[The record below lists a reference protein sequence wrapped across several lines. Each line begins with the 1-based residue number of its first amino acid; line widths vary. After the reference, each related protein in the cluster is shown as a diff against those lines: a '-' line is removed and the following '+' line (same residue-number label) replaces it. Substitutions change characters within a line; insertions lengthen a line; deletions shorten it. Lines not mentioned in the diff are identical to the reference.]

1 MKKWTDLVDEQT
13 DKYEKR
19 RYLRCVADLGLF
31 IMTHGFRISFEPD
44 RVHLYKSSDIAVGLP
59 FNHPGRYILV
69 DMKNNPNQIFPRQ
82 KVEKIEAELE
92 DVRLAWLGWYRL
104 FREVL
109 GVLLEIGRFKE
120 AILLAEQALKVR
132 IDTASRQTEHSYRRE
147 MQSIVL
153 AIAISSKQYDRC
165 YKQLTEWLRKSLK
178 GNSSLFFRILYRS

>member
-1 MKKWTDLVDEQT
+1 VKKWTDMVDEQT
-13 DKYEKR
+13 EKHEKK

-44 RVHLYKSSDIAVGLP
+44 RICLFKCSEIGVGLP
-59 FNHPGRYILV
+59 HNHPGRYILV
-69 DMKNNPNQIFPRQ
+69 DMKNNPDRIFA
-82 KVEKIEAELE
+82 KSGAEKIEAELE

-132 IDTASRQTEHSYRRE
+132 IDTASRQTEHSYRKE

-153 AIAISSKQYDRC
+153 AISMANRQYDRC
-165 YKQLTEWLRKSLK
+165 YKQLTEWIRKSLK
-178 GNSSLFFRILYRS
+178 GNKL